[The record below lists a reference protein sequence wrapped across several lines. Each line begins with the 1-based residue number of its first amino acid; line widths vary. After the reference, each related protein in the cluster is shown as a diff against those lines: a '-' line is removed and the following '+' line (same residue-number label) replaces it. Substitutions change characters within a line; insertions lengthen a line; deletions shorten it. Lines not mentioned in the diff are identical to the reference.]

1 MRNIRTVTILGA
13 NGNVGSQCAG
23 IIAGFGGVV
32 VHMLARNIDKAE
44 FGIERAI
51 QSIRSDSI
59 REQLIPG
66 TYDHDLK
73 EAIQD
78 SDWVLEVVAEDYTTK
93 SSLLSLVDPHLKP
106 GTIVSSG
113 TSGLSI
119 EKLSKALKPEARHY
133 FFGTHF
139 FNPPYKM
146 LLCEFISTSQADPEV
161 TEMLSSFL
169 SKTLRRQV
177 VHVADSPAF
186 AGNRIGFL
194 MLNLAVQLAQQH
206 KDRGGIPFID
216 TILGGFTGRV
226 FPLLKTIDLVGL
238 DIHKAIVDHIYAG
251 ADGQEERDM
260 FLLPDF
266 MQQLIN
272 LGRIGRKARQGLY
285 DYVSGPGSTGAGQC
299 YDILTGQYRPV
310 PEIQIEFAD
319 RANALIRVSDY
330 SGAVNVIRREQSLE
344 GEICRYVLARY
355 IGYAFSLVGTV
366 VPDRESLDTVMGFG
380 FNWVPPSAWVDLL
393 GGVKET
399 VRFLEQAGVTP
410 PEVLLETGVDGPCYT
425 LKKTLDPRSLFRANC

>member
-1 MRNIRTVTILGA
+1 MRTIKTVTILGA

-23 IIAGFGGVV
+23 IIAGFGGAVI
-32 VHMLARNIDKAE
+32 HMLARNIDKAE

-73 EAIQD
+73 EAVQD
-78 SDWVLEVVAEDYTTK
+78 SDWILEVVAEDYATK
-93 SSLLSLVDPHLKP
+93 SSLLSLVDPHLNP
-106 GTIVSSG
+106 STIVSSG

-119 EKLSKALKPEARHY
+119 ERLSKALKPEARRH

-146 LLCEFISTSQADPEV
+146 LLCEFIGTSQADPV
-161 TEMLSSFL
+161 VSEMLSSYL
-169 SKTLRRQV
+169 KNILRRQV
-177 VHVADSPAF
+177 VHVSDSPAF

-194 MLNLAVQLAQQH
+194 MLNLAVQLAEQH
-206 KDRGGIPFID
+206 QDRGGIPFID
-216 TILGGFTGRV
+216 KILGGFTGRV

-238 DIHKAIVDHIYAG
+238 DIHKAIVDNIYAA
-251 ADGQEERDM
+251 ADDQEERER

-266 MQQLIN
+266 MQHLIN
-272 LGRIGRKARQGLY
+272 LGRIGRKSRQGLY
-285 DYVSGPGSTGAGQC
+285 DYVSAPGSVGGQY
-299 YDILTGQYRPV
+299 YDIASGQYKPV
-310 PEIQIEFAD
+310 PDIRIEFAD

-330 SGAVNVIRREQSLE
+330 SGAVDVIRRETSLE
-344 GEICRYVLARY
+344 GEICRYVLACY
-355 IGYAFSLVGTV
+355 IGYAFSMVGTV
-366 VPDRESLDTVMGFG
+366 VPDRSSLDRVMGFG

-399 VRFLEQAGVTP
+399 VGFLEQAGVKP
-410 PEVLLETGVDGPCYT
+410 PAVLLAARQDGPFYG
-425 LKKTLDPRSLFRANC
+425 LKKMLDPRSLFRANC